1 MIPNRAGGP
10 GGFSG
15 AVFFVASRTLFPVQD
30 RTMKKSGIFL
40 LLVLL
45 SAFPPLATD
54 MYLPAIPLLEKNWH
68 QPLAVVNL
76 TLVGFFISYCVFLLI
91 YGPVSDRFGRK
102 PPLVA
107 GIALFIV
114 ASLLCALAGNV
125 TTLIV
130 ARILQAAGA
139 AAAAT
144 LCLAMTKDIY
154 ASAERV
160 RILAWM
166 GVIMPLAPAVA
177 PIFGSWLLLWFSWHW
192 IFVSQAAV
200 ACIALIGVLMIKETL
215 PEKSSTSALETAKIY
230 LQLFRNRRYLAYALM
245 VSLIV
250 FPHFAFIAGSA
261 DIYITHFG
269 LSEQTFSYLFA
280 INALAFMSGS
290 LLCTRLLQR
299 ITPGRVMTLGFTG
312 VLLGGVIMLLKIF
325 PDPWSLTIP
334 MSLVTFSLGLSRP
347 PSNNLVLDQ
356 VTRNAGAASSLLVF
370 LFFLLGACSMWIISL
385 DWKDKVQ
392 VIGLLATVVGVIML
406 SLWTFLAKRAA
417 KE

>member
-1 MIPNRAGGP
+1 
-10 GGFSG
+10 
-15 AVFFVASRTLFPVQD
+15 
-30 RTMKKSGIFL
+30 MKKSGIFL

-54 MYLPAIPLLEKNWH
+54 MYLPAIPFLQKDWH
-68 QPLAVVNL
+68 QPLSVVNL

-91 YGPVSDRFGRK
+91 YGPISDRFGRK
-102 PPLVA
+102 PPLLA
-107 GIALFIV
+107 GITLFIV
-114 ASLLCALAGNV
+114 ASLLCALSGNV

-130 ARILQAAGA
+130 SRVLQAAGA

-144 LCLAMTKDIY
+144 LCMAMTKDIY

-160 RILAWM
+160 RILAWI

-177 PIFGSWLLLWFSWHW
+177 PILGSWLMLWFSWHW
-192 IFVSQAAV
+192 IFVCQAAV
-200 ACIALIGVLMIKETL
+200 ASIALIGVLRIKETL
-215 PEKSSTSALETAKIY
+215 SEKSSTSALETAKIY
-230 LQLFRNRRYLAYALM
+230 LQLFRNRHYLAHALM

-269 LSEQTFSYLFA
+269 LSEQTFGYLFA
-280 INALAFMSGS
+280 INALAFMAGS
-290 LLCTRLLQR
+290 LLCTRLLHR
-299 ITPGRVMTLGFTG
+299 LTPGRVMTLGFSG
-312 VLLGGVIMLLKIF
+312 ALLGGVIMLLRIF

-356 VTRNAGAASSLLVF
+356 VDRNAGAASSLLVF

-385 DWKDKVQ
+385 DWRNKVQ
-392 VIGLLATVVGVIML
+392 VIGIMATVVGVIML
-406 SLWTFLAKRAA
+406 SLWSLLARRAA
-417 KE
+417 RK

>member
-1 MIPNRAGGP
+1 
-10 GGFSG
+10 
-15 AVFFVASRTLFPVQD
+15 
-30 RTMKKSGIFL
+30 MKKSGIFL

-54 MYLPAIPLLEKNWH
+54 MYLPAIPLLQQQWH

-76 TLVGFFISYCVFLLI
+76 TLVGFFVSYCLFLLI

-102 PPLVA
+102 PPLVG
-107 GIALFIV
+107 GISLFIV

-144 LCLAMTKDIY
+144 LCLAMTKDLY
-154 ASAERV
+154 ASTERV

-166 GVIMPLAPAVA
+166 GVIMPLAPAIA

-192 IFVSQAAV
+192 IFVSQAVV
-200 ACIALIGVLMIKETL
+200 ATIALIGVLMIEETL

-230 LQLFRNRRYLAYALM
+230 LQLFRNRRYLSYALM

-261 DIYITHFG
+261 DIFITHFG
-269 LSEQTFSYLFA
+269 LSEQTFAYLFA
-280 INALAFMSGS
+280 INALALMSGA
-290 LLCTRLLQR
+290 LLCTRLLHR
-299 ITPGRVMTLGFTG
+299 FTSTRVMTLGFAG
-312 VLLGGVIMLLKIF
+312 VLMGGLIMLLRLF
-325 PDPWSLTIP
+325 PAPWSLTIP

-356 VTRNAGAASSLLVF
+356 VERHAGAASSLLVF
-370 LFFLLGACSMWIISL
+370 LFFLLGSFSMWLISL
-385 DWKDKVQ
+385 DWRDKVQ
-392 VIGLLATVVGVIML
+392 VIGILATVVGVVML
-406 SLWTFLAKRAA
+406 GLWTFLARRGA
-417 KE
+417 KG